1 MAPTQQDQ
9 IVFQH
14 GEFYDCQTGSML
26 GLEDEGVGCSLA
38 IHCVPS
44 HDRVT
49 EAFATEL
56 LVPDSRVYSKQHP
69 AIKCLHVRTAG
80 PRKGHPCGKSIARKC
95 PDGTFLCG
103 THLQMLRVREERELE
118 LNLLSTSTGTKTSA
132 DLLRSTINQSGSPGS
147 PAGRVVPIDKLVQE
161 FPDCEPI
168 VRNVVDNID
177 ADTHRDCNSD
187 AAKPESESLPHHS
200 VTNSQAL
207 GMDEYVTDD
216 IQSAFCPGRGSDE
229 FASALVSDAAPATD
243 DGLADGSLQW
253 DTNEDGVMTEGFSDD
268 CLQFSRVYNS
278 LADYSPNDWQV
289 SRRHGMRDVEHSDM
303 ILHSELSSASSG
315 IMPLDVI
322 GDGFDYSMRFQASN
336 ILDIW
341 EEVDDNWPL
350 TEDDNDEYD
359 DPTGIRGPSIPMD
372 LDGLSAGEEGVLAG
386 NSDGAVCVIWVGV
399 EDMLPLQEGAE
410 WKTVTRSPVW
420 VLARINNTIEKVDDA
435 RSAGTVPI
443 LKMLSRNK
451 KAWVYDNAK
460 RTMRL
465 RLANMGFNTI
475 RETHPRF
482 AVYMKILEF
491 CKTLLELDMRATKRD
506 LYYRDVDLFRTQ
518 SVVDHAI
525 EDLACTLGVS
535 RHCLNIVASS
545 KGLVSGKLKLFMNN
559 GDVIDCSSGGEQG
572 QLIPTS
578 EQILELETDAK
589 FVLVIE
595 KEATFRT
602 LVCRGYAAHEPCI
615 LITGKG
621 YPDVST
627 RRLVKRLA
635 ELGLRLPTDDPDDW
649 VPIQRQVHAST
660 RTYREGSTALGV
672 ATTENVEGQSQI
684 PLAMLALM
692 DCDPHGIAIY
702 MCYKNGS
709 SAMAFDAENLACPR
723 LQWLG
728 LTPRDWAEFNISQ
741 DRLLPLTKRDR
752 TKAMSI
758 LKRDEL
764 CEQIGLRRELAR
776 LLLCNHKAEIQAL
789 DDDVLVDT
797 YLPTKVA
804 SV

>member
-1 MAPTQQDQ
+1 MAQTQQDQ

-14 GEFYDCQTGSML
+14 GDFYECQTGSML
-26 GLEDEGVGCSLA
+26 GLEDEELASSLA

-44 HDRVT
+44 LDGRIT
-49 EAFATEL
+49 EAFATEES
-56 LVPDSRVYSKQHP
+56 VPDSRVQSKQQP

-80 PRKGHPCGKSIARKC
+80 PRKGHPCGKTIARKC
-95 PDGTFLCG
+95 SDGTFLCG
-103 THLQMLRVREERELE
+103 THLRMLRAREERELE
-118 LNLLSTSTGTKTSA
+118 LNLLSTSAGTKNSA
-132 DLLRSTINQSGSPGS
+132 DSLRSAFNQSGSPGS
-147 PAGRVVPIDKLVQE
+147 PAGQAIPNDKFAQASPE
-161 FPDCEPI
+161 CEPI
-168 VRNVVDNID
+168 VRDGVDHSD
-177 ADTHRDCNSD
+177 ADIHRDCNST
-187 AAKPESESLPHHS
+187 AAKPESLPYHS
-200 VTNSQAL
+200 MTDSQAF
-207 GMDEYVTDD
+207 GIDGYAIDD
-216 IQSAFCPGRGSDE
+216 IQSAFCPGKGSDE
-229 FASALVSDAAPATD
+229 LNSALASDAAPVTE
-243 DGLADGSLQW
+243 DGLADGSLHW
-253 DTNEDGVMTEGFSDD
+253 DANEDGIMTEGFSDD
-268 CLQFSRVYNS
+268 SLQLFRVYSS
-278 LADYSPNDWQV
+278 LAHYSPNDWQAA
-289 SRRHGMRDVEHSDM
+289 RRHSFRDVEHSDI
-303 ILHSELSSASSG
+303 ILHSELSGASSG
-315 IMPLDVI
+315 ITPLDVI
-322 GDGFDYSMRFQASN
+322 EDGFDYSMRFQASN

-359 DPTGIRGPSIPMD
+359 DHTGVREPAIPMD
-372 LDGLSAGEEGVLAG
+372 LDGLSAREEGGLAG
-386 NSDGAVCVIWVGV
+386 NSDREVCVIWVGV

-410 WKTVTRSPVW
+410 WKTVTRSPAW
-420 VLARINNTIEKVDDA
+420 VLARINNTLEKVDDA
-435 RSAGTVPI
+435 RSTGTVPI

-451 KAWVYDNAK
+451 KAWIYDNAR

-475 RETHPRF
+475 SESHPRF
-482 AVYMKILEF
+482 AVNMKILEF
-491 CKTLLELDMRATKRD
+491 CKTLLEFDMRATKRD

-545 KGLVSGKLKLFMNN
+545 KGLVSGSLKLHMNN

-589 FVLVIE
+589 FVLVVE

-602 LVCRGYAAHEPCI
+602 LVCRGYPTHEPCI

-635 ELGLRLPTDDPDDW
+635 ELRLRLPTDDLDSL
-649 VPIQRQVHAST
+649 VPIQQQGHAST
-660 RTYREGSTALGV
+660 RTHREGSTAPGV
-672 ATTENVEGQSQI
+672 ATTENAEGRSQSQ
-684 PLAMLALM
+684 LAMLALM

-789 DDDVLVDT
+789 DDDILVDT

-804 SV
+804 FVQ